1 MRFHILRVLLTF
13 LVIGMLLEPLARA
26 GGEGVDGNW
35 KVTIFQEDGTQVAF
49 WLVVLENKGGKL
61 SGTAE
66 SLNKVPVTTVTDAKV
81 SGDLLQF
88 SLKLAKGGQVFDFQG
103 RLPKAGGKKVFGSL
117 ARGTLMI
124 PAVLEKTQAKN
135 NFELERDIVV
145 RTPNDPRVFGAVLSL
160 IAEGR
165 ERKVP
170 AKDVQEWVDTALRTA
185 DTFGPRWQLEM
196 AQQMVEALLRIPPS
210 QGGADMN
217 YAMVAADIAR
227 KAVSLMDAKAPL
239 DARLQALTALGTA
252 LGQAGQQGQVKE
264 VQARIDKLEL
274 QAYDE
279 YEGKAQSFKITRFP
293 GRKTKSNRAVLLEL
307 FTGAQCP
314 PCVAADLAFDAM
326 PRTYDA
332 GEVVLLQYH
341 LHVPGP
347 DALTNADTEARAN
360 YYGDD
365 KVRGTP
371 TVLFNGKVSPVGG
384 GGRDDAEDVYKDY
397 RKIADQMLE
406 TPAGAQLQAS
416 ATRKGDKI
424 HIKAAVSD
432 LAKPGEKVKL
442 RLALVEDWAR
452 YKGRNG
458 LSYYH
463 QVVRALPG
471 GAQGL
476 TLSKK
481 DAQQTAVVDLEELR
495 KSLTKYLD
503 SAAKEEPFLDSQR
516 PMRLRN
522 LSVVAF
528 IQNDATQ
535 EVLQA
540 VRAAVKEE

>member
-1 MRFHILRVLLTF
+1 MRFRILLVPLTLLA
-13 LVIGMLLEPLARA
+13 IGMLLGPPAQA
-26 GGEGVDGNW
+26 GGDGAAGNW
-35 KVTIFQEDGTQVAF
+35 KVTIFQEDGTQVTF
-49 WLVVLENKGGKL
+49 WLVILENKGGKL
-61 SGTAE
+61 GGTVE
-66 SLNKVPVTTVTDAKV
+66 SLNKVPATTLSEAKV

-88 SLKLAKGGQVFDFQG
+88 TLKLAKGGQVFDFQG

-117 ARGTLMI
+117 ARGPLMI
-124 PAVLEKTQAKN
+124 PAVLEQTQAKN
-135 NFELERDIVV
+135 SFELERDIVT
-145 RTPNDPRVFGAVLSL
+145 RTPNDPRVFSAVLNL
-160 IAEGR
+160 IAEAQ

-170 AKDVQEWVDTALRTA
+170 AKDVQEWVDTALRSA
-185 DTFGPRWQLEM
+185 DNFGPRWQLEL
-196 AQQMVEALLRIPPS
+196 AQQMVEALLRIPPPR
-210 QGGADMN
+210 GGAGAS
-217 YAMVAADIAR
+217 YAMVAADTAR

-239 DARLQALTALGTA
+239 DARLQALSALGTA

-264 VQARIDKLEL
+264 VQARIDKLEV
-274 QAYDE
+274 QAYDA
-279 YEGKAQSFKITRFP
+279 YEAKAQSFKVTKFP
-293 GRKTKSNRAVLLEL
+293 GRKAKSNRAVLLEL

-314 PCVAADLAFDAM
+314 PCVAADLAFDAI
-326 PRTYDA
+326 PRAYDPA
-332 GEVVLLQYH
+332 EVVLLQYH

-384 GGRDDAEDVYKDY
+384 GSADDAEDVFKDY
-397 RKIADQMLE
+397 RKIADPMLE
-406 TPAGAQLQAS
+406 SPAGGQLQAS

-424 HIKAAVSD
+424 HIKATVTD
-432 LAKPGEKVKL
+432 LAKPGDKMKL

-481 DAQQTAVVDLEELR
+481 DAQQSAVVDLEELR

-535 EVLQA
+535 EVVQA
-540 VRAAVKEE
+540 ARAAVREE